1 MKIAY
6 FTQWYSP
13 EPAGPA
19 VWIAEALAS
28 LPKVE
33 IKVVTAN
40 PNYPTGK
47 VYPGYSPYRV
57 RKEMLSGIPVTH
69 TPVFSSHDKNPLGRI
84 INYLTYSISAFVFG
98 LKISRNA
105 DVLLVYCSPATV
117 SLPAILIKKL
127 MRKPVV
133 IIIQDLWP
141 DVVLETGLIKRELVL
156 KVLKFIL
163 NGYDRFMLRNVDQIV
178 VISDGMK
185 KEIEKRGVPATLV
198 TRIYNW
204 TDESFTLSNHT
215 SSGLRSRFGIPIE
228 AKLFLYAGNIGSAQ
242 GLFSWI
248 RAISE
253 LRHLGDLYFVFLGRG
268 TERVELESMAE
279 KLGLTRVF
287 FSDPYPFEQY
297 CAIASEADANIIS
310 LSTALTF
317 EMTIPG
323 KVQTCLALGTPI
335 LASVVGDAKEVLS
348 QSGAAF
354 LASPGNETEIV
365 EIIMSG
371 YSTGRVNLKEM
382 GEKGRS
388 FYLENMGKETGLSSL
403 RKVLER
409 SLMGGLR

>member
-1 MKIAY
+1 
-6 FTQWYSP
+6 
-13 EPAGPA
+13 
-19 VWIAEALAS
+19 
-28 LPKVE
+28 
-33 IKVVTAN
+33 
-40 PNYPTGK
+40 
-47 VYPGYSPYRV
+47 
-57 RKEMLSGIPVTH
+57 
-69 TPVFSSHDKNPLGRI
+69 
-84 INYLTYSISAFVFG
+84 
-98 LKISRNA
+98 
-105 DVLLVYCSPATV
+105 
-117 SLPAILIKKL
+117 
-127 MRKPVV
+127 
-133 IIIQDLWP
+133 
-141 DVVLETGLIKRELVL
+141 
-156 KVLKFIL
+156 
-163 NGYDRFMLRNVDQIV
+163 
-178 VISDGMK
+178 
-185 KEIEKRGVPATLV
+185 
-198 TRIYNW
+198 
-204 TDESFTLSNHT
+204 
-215 SSGLRSRFGIPIE
+215 
-228 AKLFLYAGNIGSAQ
+228 
-242 GLFSWI
+242 
-248 RAISE
+248 
-253 LRHLGDLYFVFLGRG
+253 VFLGRG